1 MKAITLKDFISK
13 RIRYLRLKNQM
24 TQETLEER
32 AGLGFNYI
40 YKLENKPTN
49 IKVDTI
55 DKIIGALDTDIETFF
70 GSHFDIE
77 NPELEQLFEELL
89 KKSPEGQEKFL
100 RIMHVLM
107 EIIN

>member
-24 TQETLEER
+24 TQEILEER

-55 DKIIGALDTDIETFF
+55 DKIIKALDTDIETFF
-70 GSHFDIE
+70 SGRIDVENVEMEKMFEDILKKR
-77 NPELEQLFEELL
+77 PEAQEELTRII
-89 KKSPEGQEKFL
+89 QFL
-100 RIMHVLM
+100 I
-107 EIIN
+107 ETIN

>member
-13 RIRYLRLKNQM
+13 RIRYLRLKHQI

-55 DKIIGALDTDIETFF
+55 DKIIRALDTDIVTFF
-70 GSHFDIE
+70 SGRIDIE
-77 NPELEQLFEELL
+77 NVEMEKMFEELL
-89 KKSPEGQEKFL
+89 KKSPEGQKELLK
-100 RIMHVLM
+100 IMKILM
-107 EIIN
+107 EVIN